1 MDVTTFGAGCFWKPE
16 FLLGKINGVLKTR
29 VGYMGGSTKNP
40 TYEQVCT
47 GQTGHAEVVQI
58 NYDPKLLNYESLLDY
73 FWEMHDPTQLDRQ
86 GLDVGSQYRSI
97 IFCHSK
103 DQEEKASTSLLK
115 IQESGNYLRKIVTV
129 ITTDQTFWPAEDYH
143 QKYYEKNHRY

>member
-16 FLLGKINGVLKTR
+16 FLFSKINGVLKTR
-29 VGYMGGSTKNP
+29 VGYMGGSTKDP

-129 ITTDQTFWPAEDYH
+129 ITKDQTFWLAEDYH
-143 QKYYEKNHRY
+143 QKYYEKNHR